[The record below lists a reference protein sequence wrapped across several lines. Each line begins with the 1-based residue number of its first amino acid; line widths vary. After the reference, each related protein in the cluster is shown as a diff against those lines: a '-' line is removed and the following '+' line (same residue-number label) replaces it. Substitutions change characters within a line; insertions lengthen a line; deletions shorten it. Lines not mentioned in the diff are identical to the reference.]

1 MVVLLFKPIGAE
13 NMKVGDLVT
22 YFNPSLEGGYE
33 SFIGLVIA
41 KDGVYIKVSFNG
53 FKYPRWV
60 CPTQC
65 KVVS

>member
-1 MVVLLFKPIGAE
+1 
-13 NMKVGDLVT
+13 MKVGDLVT

>member
-1 MVVLLFKPIGAE
+1 
-13 NMKVGDLVT
+13 MKVGDLIK
-22 YFNPSLEGGYE
+22 YFNPTLEGGYE
-33 SFIGLVIA
+33 SFIGLIINQEA
-41 KDGVYIKVSFNG
+41 SGMIKVMFNG